1 MIFKSSFKTSIFSYF
16 HIFGKL
22 ILALR
27 NLPALSY
34 SIMGFSQLCKQ
45 AKAKYFVTM
54 VEEEKAAGGKAKENY
69 VASPFSTTWAVSLSC
84 EVLQHTFHPR
94 RSCNIFN
101 TQTQAKQTDRLYST
115 FKVKNGPSTKNLE
128 TYLYFGEQTK
138 AAVIPL
144 HCGGEIPNQKLNQ
157 STNKLFD
164 QVNDSFKKKINIFC
178 TLFYPLMCFFLEKP
192 VLLPKH
198 CVVPMYCVYTLHGLN
213 IVVFKAHDTAC

>member
-1 MIFKSSFKTSIFSYF
+1 MQAGKGEILCDNGRGGKGGGWQSK
-16 HIFGKL
+16 GKL
-22 ILALR
+22 RRISLFYDLGSFPQLR
-27 NLPALSY
+27 
-34 SIMGFSQLCKQ
+34 
-45 AKAKYFVTM
+45 
-54 VEEEKAAGGKAKENY
+54 
-69 VASPFSTTWAVSLSC
+69 STTTHFPS
-84 EVLQHTFHPR
+84 EKI
-94 RSCNIFN
+94 NIFN
-101 TQTQAKQTDRLYST
+101 TQTQAKEIDRLYST
-115 FKVKNGPSTKNLE
+115 EVKNGPSTKNLE

-164 QVNDSFKKKINIFC
+164 QVNDSFKKVNIFC
-178 TLFYPLMCFFLEKP
+178 TLFYPLMCFFGKP

>member
-1 MIFKSSFKTSIFSYF
+1 MQAGKCEILCDNGRGGKGGGWQSK
-16 HIFGKL
+16 GKL
-22 ILALR
+22 RRISLFYDLGSFPQLR
-27 NLPALSY
+27 
-34 SIMGFSQLCKQ
+34 
-45 AKAKYFVTM
+45 
-54 VEEEKAAGGKAKENY
+54 
-69 VASPFSTTWAVSLSC
+69 STTTHFPSE
-84 EVLQHTFHPR
+84 EVLQYFQYT
-94 RSCNIFN
+94 N
-101 TQTQAKQTDRLYST
+101 TGKKKSRVYST
-115 FKVKNGPSTKNLE
+115 EVKNGPSTKNLE

-164 QVNDSFKKKINIFC
+164 QVNDSFKKVNIFC
-178 TLFYPLMCFFLEKP
+178 TLFYPLMCFFFWKP

>member
-1 MIFKSSFKTSIFSYF
+1 MTFKYSFRTSIFSYF

-27 NLPALSY
+27 NLPAISY

-45 AKAKYFVTM
+45 AKAKYCVTM

-115 FKVKNGPSTKNLE
+115 EVKNGPSTTNLE

-164 QVNDSFKKKINIFC
+164 QVNDSFKKVNIFC
-178 TLFYPLMCFFLEKP
+178 TLFYPLMCFFFWKP

>member
-1 MIFKSSFKTSIFSYF
+1 MILKSSFKTSIFSYF

-27 NLPALSY
+27 NLPAISY

-45 AKAKYFVTM
+45 AKAKYCVTM

-101 TQTQAKQTDRLYST
+101 TQTQAKETDRLYST
-115 FKVKNGPSTKNLE
+115 EVKNGPSTKIWKLTYILE
-128 TYLYFGEQTK
+128 NKRKLRSFRCTAVEKFPIKNQIKAQTNYLPK
-138 AAVIPL
+138 SLIL
-144 HCGGEIPNQKLNQ
+144 WRKKI
-157 STNKLFD
+157 KLF
-164 QVNDSFKKKINIFC
+164 C
-178 TLFYPLMCFFLEKP
+178 TPFHPFMFF
-192 VLLPKH
+192 
-198 CVVPMYCVYTLHGLN
+198 
-213 IVVFKAHDTAC
+213 

>member
-1 MIFKSSFKTSIFSYF
+1 MILKSSFKPSIFLYF

-45 AKAKYFVTM
+45 AKAKYCVTM

-84 EVLQHTFHPR
+84 EVLQHTLHPR

-115 FKVKNGPSTKNLE
+115 EVKNGPCTKNLE

-164 QVNDSFKKKINIFC
+164 QVNDSFKKKKVNIFC
-178 TLFYPLMCFFLEKP
+178 TLFYPLMCFFWKTCTFTKTLCSAH
-192 VLLPKH
+192 VL
-198 CVVPMYCVYTLHGLN
+198 C
-213 IVVFKAHDTAC
+213 